1 MGHPVRTIPLTLAL
15 LLGISSAVA
24 QETTQWDS
32 VEGWSIR
39 VDKSVGHGCYI
50 HGRYDSGTNLRLGY
64 DPQESGIYVM
74 LGNPAW
80 RSIQEGTVYEL
91 MVRFDKRA
99 PRRIDATGVPV
110 NGRSA
115 LAFKLSEGDFVQEF
129 MERNV
134 LTISYGDSEVDRLTL
149 SGSLEAVEAMV
160 QCQSEVDQAQQPEG
174 DGNEKSPGSPKD
186 SLGRNPSQDPF
197 F

>member
-1 MGHPVRTIPLTLAL
+1 MGHSVRTISLILAL
-15 LLGISSAVA
+15 LLGVSSAVA

-39 VDKSVGHGCYI
+39 VDSSVGDGCYI

-64 DPQESGIYVM
+64 DPQASGVYVI

-80 RSIQEGTVYEL
+80 RSIEQGTVYEL
-91 MVRFDKRA
+91 TLQFDQRT

-115 LAFKLSEGDFVQEF
+115 LAFKLSEGDFVQQF

-134 LTISYGDSEVDRLTL
+134 LTISYRGSEVDRLTL
-149 SGSLEAVEAMV
+149 SGSIEAVEAMV
-160 QCQSEVDQAQQPEG
+160 QCQNQVDQAQRPD
-174 DGNEKSPGSPKD
+174 DGGSEESPSTPKD
-186 SLGRNPSQDPF
+186 SLGSNPSQDPF